1 MRRIWMWF
9 YLSCKR
15 HVLKGAFLVVLM
27 LLPVGAFWIY
37 CMQNKEQG
45 GIRIAV
51 CREKEEDQRKE
62 TGSSLGQGTKTRQ
75 AGNEEGGELE
85 QKLVAALTGRP
96 ADEGLFQFYECE
108 NERQVREEVAS
119 RRAECGYV
127 IGAGLKERLD
137 RKNYK
142 RVIRV
147 YSAPSTIAAY
157 LSSETV
163 FAALIELY
171 DRDLFVQYI
180 QKVGDNEAWEH
191 PDQLA
196 KRAGQLYD
204 QWLGNGSTFHFTYE
218 TVGQGKMPE
227 EDSLLEKE
235 MVFWVRGIVAV
246 YVFVAGLYGAAMS
259 LKDEK
264 KGLFLQI
271 PYKSRTLCQMA
282 AMAAPVFLAAV
293 SGLAAV
299 WAGNCSQALGY
310 ELAVMTAYGAAVVVF
325 SWGVRL
331 VCGRE
336 ELVCCLIPFF
346 LVGSLV
352 FCPVFLDIGKYMP
365 EFRLWGRLFLPGY
378 YIRMF

>member
-218 TVGQGKMPE
+218 
-227 EDSLLEKE
+227 
-235 MVFWVRGIVAV
+235 I
-246 YVFVAGLYGAAMS
+246 
-259 LKDEK
+259 
-264 KGLFLQI
+264 
-271 PYKSRTLCQMA
+271 
-282 AMAAPVFLAAV
+282 
-293 SGLAAV
+293 
-299 WAGNCSQALGY
+299 
-310 ELAVMTAYGAAVVVF
+310 
-325 SWGVRL
+325 
-331 VCGRE
+331 GRAH
-336 ELVCCLIPFF
+336 V
-346 LVGSLV
+346 
-352 FCPVFLDIGKYMP
+352 
-365 EFRLWGRLFLPGY
+365 
-378 YIRMF
+378 